1 MSSEILASTLA
12 VLASACKKS
21 GSSSSSAYYIK
32 GNMNDTA
39 MTFNVDAAAHLTTM
53 SGFITLA
60 IIGSVSNPQ
69 NLQSISL
76 NINNTPSNKPV
87 IAGTYTESSSDFV
100 VGAVYNPGSSSVVYG
115 APVNPNPT
123 NPLTITIT
131 SIDNNTV
138 KGTFSGDL
146 YYTNTTTGSF
156 GPTKKTF
163 TNGEFY
169 VKVQTPQR
177 GSPTHRLQHCPACRL
192 FSIQRLH
199 NKDFHQ
205 SSNPIT

>member
-1 MSSEILASTLA
+1 MKKIFIFASTLA

-21 GSSSSSAYYIK
+21 GSSSSSTYYIK

-53 SGFITLA
+53 SGFTTLA

-69 NLQSISL
+69 NLQGISL
-76 NINNTPSNKPV
+76 NINNTPSNKPIV
-87 IAGTYTESSSDFV
+87 AGTYTESTTDFV

-156 GPTKKTF
+156 GSTKKTF

-169 VKVQTPQR
+169 VKVQTP
-177 GSPTHRLQHCPACRL
+177 
-192 FSIQRLH
+192 
-199 NKDFHQ
+199 
-205 SSNPIT
+205 